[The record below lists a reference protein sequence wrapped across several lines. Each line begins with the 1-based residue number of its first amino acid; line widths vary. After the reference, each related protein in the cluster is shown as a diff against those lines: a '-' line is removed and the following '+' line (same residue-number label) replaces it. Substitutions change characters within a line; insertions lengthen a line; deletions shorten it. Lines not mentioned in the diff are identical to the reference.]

1 MKKIFLISLILFFK
15 SSFLFADV
23 FIRDGKEWM
32 SYGNN
37 VYFQNDSVNKINNNI
52 YFNSLMNLSSK
63 DPFGDLCMIQYI
75 QISCSDF
82 KYKIV
87 ETIKF
92 KELQCKGKSRKLKQS
107 SNWLDPLEKGSFVKD
122 GENFHQYLCRIKLE

>member
-37 VYFQNDSVNKINNNI
+37 IYFQ
-52 YFNSLMNLSSK
+52 K
-63 DPFGDLCMIQYI
+63 D
-75 QISCSDF
+75 
-82 KYKIV
+82 
-87 ETIKF
+87 
-92 KELQCKGKSRKLKQS
+92 
-107 SNWLDPLEKGSFVKD
+107 FVKCI
-122 GENFHQYLCRIKLE
+122 LKS